1 MEWVVW
7 AGYYKTARQA
17 PPGGNYRKIRWLSY
31 RKFRYPLDEMR
42 HPAPE
47 SARRIAVVQSS
58 VNVRRLTPGLAPF
71 AGMGYDFWIIDLYR
85 QPDLLLASLREWKPS
100 AIITEWLPGLTEAL
114 VALGCPVVLVPSDAP
129 VAGVFSVDVDDVAI
143 GRLAAEHLISR
154 GYRNFAFV
162 GRGDAHYAKQRLE
175 GFRAVVGEVP
185 VYWEEFRDWRQYD
198 EYWRDPDED
207 MLGWLAAQVTPLG
220 IFTAHDPT
228 GRHVLEAA
236 AQAGLEVPFAVG
248 VISANDD
255 ETVCEMT
262 RPALS
267 SIRMPWRSLA
277 AEVVRTLERI
287 WSGTPPASPVL
298 VQPLEIVARCSS
310 SYEAVSD
317 LLVRRAMQYL
327 VAQIATIL
335 SVEEWAAKVGI
346 SRRVLERRF
355 QLSLGRSPHAMIQHE
370 RVERA
375 KNLLTTTDLPV
386 SMIAEHCG
394 FQSNERLTV
403 NFRAAVGVPP
413 ATYRRDSRV
422 KSSLEI
428 RPK

>member
-1 MEWVVW
+1 MRQFTP
-7 AGYYKTARQA
+7 KT
-17 PPGGNYRKIRWLSY
+17 S
-31 RKFRYPLDEMR
+31 
-42 HPAPE
+42 
-47 SARRIAVVQSS
+47 RRVAVVQSS

-85 QPDLLLASLREWKPS
+85 QRDLLLASLCEWKPC
-100 AIITEWLPGLTEAL
+100 AIITEWHPGLTEAL
-114 VALGCPVVLVPSDAP
+114 LELGCPVVIVPSDEP
-129 VAGVFSVDVDDVAI
+129 IEGVYRVDIDDIAI

-154 GYRNFAFV
+154 GYQNFAFV

-175 GFRAVVGEVP
+175 GFKSVVGEVA

-198 EYWRDPDED
+198 EYWREPDED
-207 MLGWLAAQVTPLG
+207 MVGWLAAQPTPLG

-255 ETVCEMT
+255 ETVCEMAN
-262 RPALS
+262 PALS
-267 SIRMPWRSLA
+267 SIRLPWRRLA
-277 AEVVRTLERI
+277 AEVVLTLEAI
-287 WSGTPPASPVL
+287 WAGNEPLSPILVPPL
-298 VQPLEIVARCSS
+298 DIVTRGSS

-317 LLVRRAMQYL
+317 PVVRRAMQLL
-327 VAQIATIL
+327 VERISSII
-335 SVEEWAAKVGI
+335 SVEDWAAKVGV

-355 QLSLGRSPHAMIQHE
+355 QATLSRSPHSMIHHE

-386 SMIAEHCG
+386 AIIAERCG

-403 NFRAAVGVPP
+403 NFREIVGMPP
-413 ATYRRDSRV
+413 ASYRRDSRH
-422 KSSLEI
+422 KTS
-428 RPK
+428 

>member
-1 MEWVVW
+1 M
-7 AGYYKTARQA
+7 RQS
-17 PPGGNYRKIRWLSY
+17 RTDS
-31 RKFRYPLDEMR
+31 
-42 HPAPE
+42 
-47 SARRIAVVQSS
+47 SRRIAVVQSS

-71 AGMGYDFWIIDLYR
+71 AGVGYDFWIIDLYR
-85 QPDLLLASLREWKPS
+85 QTELLLASLREWQPG
-100 AIITEWLPGLTEAL
+100 AIVTEWLPGLTEAL
-114 VALGCPVVLVPSDAP
+114 VRLGCPVVLVPSDEP
-129 VAGVFSVDVDDVAI
+129 VAGVYHVDNDDVAI

-154 GYRNFAFV
+154 GYPNFAFV
-162 GRGDAHYAKQRLE
+162 GRSDAHYAKQRLE

-207 MLGWLAAQVTPLG
+207 MVGWLTQQATPLG

-255 ETVCEMT
+255 ETVCEMA

-267 SIRMPWRSLA
+267 SIRLPWRRLA
-277 AEVVRTLERI
+277 AEVVQTLEAI
-287 WSGTPPASPVL
+287 WAGTPPGGPVL
-298 VQPLEIVARCSS
+298 VPPLEIVVRGSS
-310 SYEAVSD
+310 SYEAVGD
-317 LLVRRAMQYL
+317 PLVRRAMRFLIDQ
-327 VAQIATIL
+327 VSTVI
-335 SVEEWAAKVGI
+335 SVEEWAASIGV

-355 QLSLGRSPHAMIQHE
+355 QLALGRSPLAMIQHE

-375 KNLLTTTDLPV
+375 KGLLATTDLPV
-386 SMIAEHCG
+386 SQIAERCG
-394 FQSNERLTV
+394 YQSNERLTV

-413 ATYRRDSRV
+413 AAYRRELQGKRA
-422 KSSLEI
+422 
-428 RPK
+428 

>member
-1 MEWVVW
+1 M
-7 AGYYKTARQA
+7 RQ
-17 PPGGNYRKIRWLSY
+17 
-31 RKFRYPLDEMR
+31 FT
-42 HPAPE
+42 PE
-47 SARRIAVVQSS
+47 TSRRVAVVQSS

-85 QPDLLLASLREWKPS
+85 QRDLLLASLCEWKPC
-100 AIITEWLPGLTEAL
+100 AIITEWHPGLTEAL
-114 VALGCPVVLVPSDAP
+114 LELGCPVVIVPSDEP
-129 VAGVFSVDVDDVAI
+129 IEGVYRVDIDDIAI
-143 GRLAAEHLISR
+143 GRLAAEHLIAR
-154 GYRNFAFV
+154 GYQNFAFV

-175 GFRAVVGEVP
+175 GFKSVVGEVA

-198 EYWRDPDED
+198 EYWREPDED
-207 MLGWLAAQVTPLG
+207 MVGWLAAQATPLG

-255 ETVCEMT
+255 ETVCEMAN
-262 RPALS
+262 PALS
-267 SIRMPWRSLA
+267 SIRLPWRRLA
-277 AEVVRTLERI
+277 AEVVLTLEAI
-287 WSGTPPASPVL
+287 WAGKEPLSPILVPPL
-298 VQPLEIVARCSS
+298 DIVTRGSS

-317 LLVRRAMQYL
+317 PVVRRAMQVL
-327 VAQIATIL
+327 VERISSIL
-335 SVEEWAAKVGI
+335 SVEDWAAKVGV

-355 QLSLGRSPHAMIQHE
+355 QATLSRSPHSMIHHE

-386 SMIAEHCG
+386 AIIAERCG

-403 NFRAAVGVPP
+403 NFREIVGMPP
-413 ATYRRDSRV
+413 ASYRRDSR
-422 KSSLEI
+422 
-428 RPK
+428 PKTS